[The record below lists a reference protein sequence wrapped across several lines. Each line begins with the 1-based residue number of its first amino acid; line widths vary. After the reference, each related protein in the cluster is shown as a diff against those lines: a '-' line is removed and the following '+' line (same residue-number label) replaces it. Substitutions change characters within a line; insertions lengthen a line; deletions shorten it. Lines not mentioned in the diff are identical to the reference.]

1 MYIRIYIIYIYI
13 YVIFVVYRQTVSAP
27 HLQSEKFFLSVVK
40 KRKFLT
46 GVLTQTRFIHTTS
59 QPSRTDEF
67 IFNSKSEI
75 KSENINP
82 TDPTPALNHEES

>member
-1 MYIRIYIIYIYI
+1 MYICIYIIYI
-13 YVIFVVYRQTVSAP
+13 YVIFVLYRQTVSAP